1 MEISKWFLPSI
12 NLVEMYSAFQ
22 LKQQHRNVKILKMK
36 LLNGIRGRMAKKN
49 PKKQTEKKHQKT
61 QTMSKMVKDDAFLL
75 HFSSMLTYYF
85 ILYIMS
91 RSTFLQQPSYKSP
104 VQNFL
109 WICSFPSLCYISYC
123 RIPALFFTLQRSG
136 IPAPAAGR
144 GWAGLNILH
153 TAASLAKITEITE
166 KQGTALWT
174 TFYRLWCGAD
184 LLWTS
189 TVNRIK

>member
-1 MEISKWFLPSI
+1 MEITKWFLPSI

-22 LKQQHRNVKILKMK
+22 LKEQPRNFKILKMK
-36 LLNGIRGRMAKKN
+36 FLNGIRERMAKK
-49 PKKQTEKKHQKT
+49 KQKTNRKKHQKT
-61 QTMSKMVKDDAFLL
+61 QTMSKNVKDDAFLL
-75 HFSSMLTYYF
+75 HFSPMLTYYF
-85 ILYIMS
+85 ILYIMP
-91 RSTFLQQPSYKSP
+91 RSTFLQQPSCKSP

-123 RIPALFFTLQRSG
+123 RISALFFTLQRSG
-136 IPAPAAGR
+136 TPAPAAGR

-153 TAASLAKITEITE
+153 TAASLAKITEVPE
-166 KQGTALWT
+166 KQGTALWAK
-174 TFYRLWCGAD
+174 FYRLWCGAD